1 MLWPRKLTLAA
12 LAFAVSLCGP
22 AVMSIGHA
30 QAADDDAGQI
40 LKSMSDYLAGQKT
53 ISLTF
58 DSSLEVI
65 TPQMEKVQFA
75 SSGTLLMHRPNEIK
89 ATRTGGY
96 ADVEMFFNGKTLTV
110 YGKNIN
116 GYTQLDAPGSVDQ
129 LIDTLRERGWALPG
143 ADLLLGDIYG
153 TMMADV
159 IESKHIGLGVV
170 GGVECNHLAFR
181 NQDVDWQ
188 LWVEAGGKPI
198 PRKLVITSKAIG
210 GAPQY
215 TLVINDFKTDV
226 TADPAAFEFTPPD
239 GATKLDLEALA
250 KLDELPP
257 AAPAKGQ

>member
-1 MLWPRKLTLAA
+1 MLWPRRLTLAA
-12 LAFAVSLCGP
+12 LACAVSLCGL
-22 AVMSIGHA
+22 AIVAMG
-30 QAADDDAGQI
+30 QARAAEDDAGQI
-40 LKSMSDYLAGQKT
+40 LKSMSDYMAAQKT
-53 ISLTF
+53 ISLAF

-65 TPQMEKVQFA
+65 TPEMEKIQFA
-75 SSGTLLMHRPNEIK
+75 SSGTLLMHRPNELK

-96 ADVEMFFNGKTLTV
+96 ADVELFFDGKTLTV

-129 LIDTLRERGWALPG
+129 LIDTLRGRGWALPG
-143 ADLLLGDIYG
+143 ADLLLGDISG
-153 TMMADV
+153 TLMSDV
-159 IESKHIGLGVV
+159 ISSKNIGRGVV
-170 GGVECNHLAFR
+170 GGVECHHLAFR

-188 LWVEAGGKPI
+188 LWVEVGDKPI

-215 TLVINDFKTDV
+215 TLVVNEFKTDV
-226 TADPAAFEFTPPD
+226 TADQAMFEFTPPA

-257 AAPAKGQ
+257 SAPAKGQ